1 MDEKKW
7 NEGREA
13 GKHRDMGIKTVA
25 GQDSEGHVRGS
36 KQSEFNEGSAQERQR
51 HEDEADLNQRDVRTE
66 GRDQIQP

>member
-25 GQDSEGHVRGS
+25 GQDHEGHVRGS
-36 KQSEFNEGSAQERQR
+36 KQSEFNEQSAQERQR
-51 HEDEADLNQRDVRTE
+51 HEDEADLNQRDVRKE